1 MSILS
6 TAEKSSVR
14 RLIHDTINRL
24 REGDSRQCDIGARY
38 AHILEVLWSRVD
50 TGFTKPG
57 GGIQNSHLQN
67 NSNHWHN
74 QQPRQPT
81 RNQDDQQQHS
91 NHDGFSWLDLEAIG
105 DFVWTENTM
114 RGYED
119 ATTELANLPSSI
131 EAQLGEDV
139 GWSSGTRLQ
148 TVNETSS
155 LLF

>member
-6 TAEKSSVR
+6 TAEKSSSR

-24 REGDSRQCDIGARY
+24 REGDPRQCDIGARY

-50 TGFTKPG
+50 AGFTKPG
-57 GGIQNSHLQN
+57 SLQNSNLQDN
-67 NSNHWHN
+67 NHSWHN
-74 QQPRQPT
+74 QQSRQAT
-81 RNQDDQQQHS
+81 LYQGDQQQHG

-119 ATTELANLPSSI
+119 AATELANLPSSI
-131 EAQLGEDV
+131 EAQLGDDV
-139 GWSSGTRLQ
+139 GWNSTRLQ
-148 TVNETSS
+148 TVNEMSS